1 MSLEYDMKVLTP
13 TPKRDRRKKLQSTL
27 VVMEHDQIVQTEEEN
42 AVSSDDESKT
52 SVCGIAFDEHAAVE
66 V

>member
-1 MSLEYDMKVLTP
+1 MSVLTP
-13 TPKRDRRKKLQSTL
+13 KPKRVRRKKLPSAF

-42 AVSSDDESKT
+42 AVSSDDESKN
-52 SVCGIAFDEHAAVE
+52 SVHDIVVDEHAAVE